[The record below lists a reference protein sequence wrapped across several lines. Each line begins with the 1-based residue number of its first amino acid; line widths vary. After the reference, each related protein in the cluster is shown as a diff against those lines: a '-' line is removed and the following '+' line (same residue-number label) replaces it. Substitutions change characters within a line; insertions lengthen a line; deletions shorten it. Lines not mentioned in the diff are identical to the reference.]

1 MTNELK
7 KSGATNFVV
16 EKTSQWREKIPLFV
30 GCTQDNISLFGQC
43 DKYKCVESR
52 KKIKTSI

>member
-1 MTNELK
+1 MPKVSRKKVDNRYMRNELK

-30 GCTQDNISLFGQC
+30 GCTQDNISLFG
-43 DKYKCVESR
+43 
-52 KKIKTSI
+52 